1 MSSIDQ
7 RIVEMKFDNKQ
18 FEKGIQTSLSSLSK
32 LKNGLKF
39 DKIKNGIN
47 ETAES
52 VKNLAHQFTL
62 FGQIALKVKDT
73 IADLVVNRGK
83 QLVKS
88 LTIDQVSSGWTK
100 YGQKTASVQ
109 TIMNATGKSIDEVNG
124 YLDKL
129 MWFSDETSY
138 SFTEMTSALG
148 TMTSS
153 GGDINKLIPMIE
165 GMAAATSF
173 AGKGAAEFSRLIY
186 NLNQSYGQGY
196 LSLIDWKS
204 IALANVDSEQLKQTI
219 IDTAV
224 ALGTLKKDSK
234 GVIRTTKK
242 TVVTAANMAST
253 LNEKWATREVMEQAF
268 GQFGAV
274 FQDAYELVQANGGTA
289 ADAIASLAGKYDD
302 VYYNAAKAAQEAK
315 TFTEAIVSTKDAVS
329 SGWMKT
335 FEIIFGNYEE
345 AKEMWTN
352 LANFLWEAFA
362 SGSESR
368 NKLMEEWKELGGRDD
383 LIKGVGNS
391 LRAILNIVTALKG
404 GIAEIFPS
412 PDATQLVALTKKV
425 KEFGDMLLRLSGE
438 EYSETEVEVPV
449 KVNPDPEALK
459 RTLKRDMAG
468 DDVKALQER
477 LTSLGYSITDFELGR
492 GYFGVA
498 TRDALKQFQKDLGL
512 AADGVYNEDVHEVL
526 WNKLFPP
533 TETTRVEKTI
543 ERVSVF
549 SSALERLKRVARG
562 VAAAADILW
571 KGIKFVGT
579 VAFSVL
585 KVLAP
590 LADALLTILAAI
602 GDCFV
607 ALDKGLGVSELFSGV
622 LATIIGWLEPVA
634 KGVRKASD
642 ALLDFFGLGKKENGT
657 NKSLMTFSKLWGNIK
672 GKLKDWGVWDAL
684 TSAWNRLSEA
694 AGKLGNAFKRLWA
707 SIKVAWQNL
716 KATIGEKFPTLFDK
730 TKTGAANL
738 WSKSITAIGIGL
750 SKAIDFIT
758 SIIQKLPAIKSKV
771 TEFAKTA
778 WTFLTDLWSRLEVSE
793 KFGGIAA
800 RISNF
805 FRTLWNAVS
814 EFFIG
819 GRGDTSSEEAKAE
832 KKLSIFA
839 KIAETLK
846 NGWDKVSSTFKW
858 VYNGITT
865 LWRKIGGLDGIIDNA
880 WSLVALFGAFSG
892 VKLLRSISGFVK
904 SISKIALG
912 IPSILKKIPE
922 FIENAGG
929 VLESVSDYVK
939 HQRRKNALKNI
950 ASAAKDFALAIG
962 ILVASIYVLGKMS
975 PDELKRGGIALAGI
989 AFGLFLLQLGF
1000 AKLAKVNPDVKVQF
1014 RGFFSLALAVLTLVL
1029 VMKIINRMSL
1039 EDYLKGAARVA
1050 GMILALRLIML
1061 GFGKF
1066 KKTNVSIK
1074 GMLSVSFA
1082 LLALLR
1088 VMKIV
1093 NQFKSSEYW
1102 TGLARVAGMILAL
1115 RLIMLGFGKFK
1126 KTNVSIKGLLS
1137 LSFSLL
1143 ALVGVIKLIS
1153 SMDAG
1158 DYWSGL
1164 LGLSGLMLA
1173 LALFARSLS
1182 RLKTRGF
1189 AKKAVSLIAIAL
1201 TIRILAR
1208 TMAYIGR
1215 LDFKTYALGLIGL
1228 TTIMLLLKAVMKAA
1242 ARLNP
1247 KRAFSAIVLC
1257 LGIVALM
1264 REFARALRSV
1274 EDVDYRKT
1282 KWFGLG
1288 ITGILAS
1295 LSMVMR
1301 HSRRF
1306 RFSGI
1311 AKIFLTIVS
1320 IVAAVGLVIA
1330 AFAELKKIPGFQEFM
1345 NSGAASLGEI
1355 VGSFLG
1361 GMHSAEISTFNNL
1374 ANDVD
1379 EKALERALSLANK
1392 LSDFG
1397 KKLPSTSGE
1406 SSILSYFQK
1415 SPLAQFSGDMST
1427 FGKKFSEFA
1436 KALND
1441 IGTEKYDDLET
1452 KAGTALDIAKSLA
1465 KFSSENVEMP
1475 ENTYS
1480 GPFGWI
1486 RESALGVFSDDIGDF
1501 AGGFGT
1507 FASMMNLVTPAEYD
1521 NLEGKASTALT
1532 IAKGLAAFSN
1542 ENVEMPE
1549 NTYTGPFGWIRKSSL
1564 EIFSEDFGDFG
1575 AEFNKFANKMSA
1587 VDAADYDG
1595 LEGKASTALTIAKG
1609 LAAFSNENVEMPENT
1624 YTGPFGWIRK
1634 SSLEIF
1640 SEDFGDFGAE
1650 FNKFANKM
1658 SAVDAADY
1666 DGLEGKASTALII
1679 AKGLAAFSNEYVK
1692 APIMINTGV
1701 FGWVH
1706 DSALEVFSEDMG
1718 DFGSGFNKFANAL
1731 NGVDAASYDDLPK
1744 KAGTALAIAK
1754 ALSAF
1759 TKEYVA
1765 PPDMVVISRTGIFK
1779 WTAESTTQVFNK
1791 DMASFGEA
1799 FNQFATALSSIEKP
1813 PTQEQVNTAVACA
1826 QIVATFLSTVS
1837 KMNLPSDK
1845 NDISVFL
1852 SGDTSINTFL
1862 TKLVEF
1868 ATSVKTAANELTGF
1882 SSDTSTAKADL
1893 NVAVEFIERMM
1904 GIMGQLCKNAS
1915 GVVTENDVD
1924 NLLKVL
1930 DHVIDSIGTI
1940 KDQLV
1945 EFNGSPE
1952 FNDIDALSIKLLL
1965 DSVSGLFRSVSG
1977 LNTKTWLSD
1986 LDADDITEAL
1996 ADFIKSIDPAFKD
2009 VKAKL
2014 DDYVM
2019 NLSAAGSNISDALTG
2034 IAASFNGAGKDYAL
2048 GLAGNYEW
2056 YSEVTPFTEST
2067 QLQLNAVTAFKSR
2080 FRVAGQDFAIGL
2092 AKGLDDRKQYVIKAA
2107 KVLAEGVLE
2116 KVREVF
2122 DEHSPSKEANEIG
2135 RYFDKGLV
2143 DGFRDGGSETTRAAK
2158 EMALDAL
2165 YGVKDTLLALS
2176 TLIADGIDVDPVI
2189 RPVVDLSGVT
2199 AGAQAIGGM
2208 LGGSQTIPVD
2218 TSARLASSA
2227 ARAAAAS
2234 AAARRGTEA
2243 HARSNTP
2250 QPAGDQ
2256 VNVTG
2261 NTFVIRDEQDIYSLA
2276 SEIASLMYRQQRS
2289 VGAY

>member
-7 RIVEMKFDNKQ
+7 RIVEMQFDNQQ
-18 FEKGIQTSLSSLSK
+18 FEKGIQTSLKSLAS
-32 LKNGLKF
+32 LKQSLRLDRAK
-39 DKIKNGIN
+39 DGID

-52 VKNLAHQFTL
+52 VKNLAHQFTQ
-62 FGQIALKVKDT
+62 FGRIALKVKDT

-88 LTIDQVSSGWTK
+88 LSIDQISSGWTK

-242 TVVTAANMAST
+242 TVVTVANMAST

-274 FQDAYELVQANGGTA
+274 FQDAYELVQSGQFDTA

-368 NKLMEEWKELGGRDD
+368 NKLMEDWKELGGRDD

-425 KEFGDMLLRLSGE
+425 KEFGDVLLRLSGE
-438 EYSETEVEVPV
+438 EYSETELEVPV

-477 LTSLGYSITDFELGR
+477 LASLGYSITDFELDR

-512 AADGVYNEDVHEVL
+512 AADGVYNDDVHEVL

-533 TETTRVEKTI
+533 TETTRVEKTV

-684 TSAWNRLSEA
+684 TSAWNSLSEA

-716 KATIGEKFPTLFDK
+716 KATIGEKFPTLFEK

-771 TEFAKTA
+771 AEFAKTA

-800 RISNF
+800 RVSNF

-814 EFFIG
+814 EFFVG

-865 LWRKIGGLDGIIDNA
+865 LWRKIGGLNGIIDNA

-929 VLESVSDYVK
+929 VLESVSNYIK
-939 HQRRKNALKNI
+939 HQRRQNALKNI

-962 ILVASIYVLGKMS
+962 ILVASIYVLGKMN

-1039 EDYLKGAARVA
+1039 EDYLKGAARV
-1050 GMILALRLIML
+1050 GGLILALRLIML

-1074 GMLSVSFA
+1074 GMMSVSFS
-1082 LLALLR
+1082 LMALLR

-1102 TGLARVAGMILAL
+1102 TGLARVSGMILAL

-1126 KTNVSIKGLLS
+1126 KTKVSIKGLLS

-1182 RLKTRGF
+1182 KLKTRGF
-1189 AKKAVSLIAIAL
+1189 AKKAMSLIAIAL
-1201 TIRILAR
+1201 VIRILAR

-1215 LDFKTYALGLIGL
+1215 LDFGTYALGLIGL
-1228 TTIMLLLKAVMKAA
+1228 TTIMLLLRAVMKSAA
-1242 ARLNP
+1242 KLNP

-1264 REFARALRSV
+1264 REFARALRSM

-1345 NSGAASLGEI
+1345 NGGAASLGEI

-1427 FGKKFSEFA
+1427 FGEKFSEFA

-1441 IGTEKYDDLET
+1441 IDTEKYNELET
-1452 KAGTALDIAKSLA
+1452 KAENALTIAKSLA
-1465 KFSSENVEMP
+1465 IFSSEYVTMP
-1475 ENTYS
+1475 ENAYT

-1486 RESALGVFSDDIGDF
+1486 RQSALGI
-1501 AGGFGT
+1501 
-1507 FASMMNLVTPAEYD
+1507 FASDLGNFGQGFNNFATKMNEVVAADYD
-1521 NLEGKASTALT
+1521 GLEEKAKTALS
-1532 IAKGLAAFSN
+1532 IAKSLAAFGKDD
-1542 ENVEMPE
+1542 VKMPE
-1549 NTYTGPFGWIRKSSL
+1549 NTYTGPFGWIRESAL
-1564 EIFSEDFGDFG
+1564 EIFSEDF
-1575 AEFNKFANKMSA
+1575 
-1587 VDAADYDG
+1587 
-1595 LEGKASTALTIAKG
+1595 
-1609 LAAFSNENVEMPENT
+1609 
-1624 YTGPFGWIRK
+1624 
-1634 SSLEIF
+1634 
-1640 SEDFGDFGAE
+1640 
-1650 FNKFANKM
+1650 
-1658 SAVDAADY
+1658 
-1666 DGLEGKASTALII
+1666 
-1679 AKGLAAFSNEYVK
+1679 
-1692 APIMINTGV
+1692 
-1701 FGWVH
+1701 
-1706 DSALEVFSEDMG
+1706 G

-1731 NGVDAASYDDLPK
+1731 NGVDAASYGDLPN
-1744 KAGTALAIAK
+1744 KADTALAIAK
-1754 ALSAF
+1754 ALSEF

-1765 PPDMVVISRTGIFK
+1765 PPDMVVIRRTGIFK
-1779 WTAESTTQVFNK
+1779 WTSESTTQVFNK

-1799 FNQFATALSSIEKP
+1799 FNQFATALSSIENP
-1813 PTQEQVNTAVACA
+1813 PTQEQVDTAVACA

-1904 GIMGQLCKNAS
+1904 GIMGKLCKDAS
-1915 GVVTENDVD
+1915 GVITENDVD

-1930 DHVIDSIGTI
+1930 DHVIGSIGTI

-1945 EFNGSPE
+1945 EFNSSLDRNE
-1952 FNDIDALSIKLLL
+1952 FDTLSVKLLL

-1986 LDADDITEAL
+1986 LDADEITEAL
-1996 ADFIKSIDPAFKD
+1996 ADFIKTIDPSFKE

-2014 DDYVM
+2014 DDYVL
-2019 NLSAAGSNISDALTG
+2019 NLSTAGSNISDALTG
-2034 IAASFNGAGKDYAL
+2034 ITASFNGAGKDYAL

-2067 QLQLNAVTAFKSR
+2067 QLQLNAVTAFKSK

-2092 AKGLDDRKQYVIKAA
+2092 AKGLDDRKLYVIKAA

-2218 TSARLASSA
+2218 TSARLAGSA

-2234 AAARRGTEA
+2234 ATARRGMEV
-2243 HARSNTP
+2243 HARPNAP

>member
-7 RIVEMKFDNKQ
+7 RIVEMQFDNQQ
-18 FEKGIQTSLSSLSK
+18 FEKGIQTSLKSLTS
-32 LKNGLKF
+32 LKQSLRLDRAK
-39 DKIKNGIN
+39 DGID

-88 LTIDQVSSGWTK
+88 LSIDQVSSGWTK

-173 AGKGAAEFSRLIY
+173 AGKGAAEFSRVIY

-196 LSLIDWKS
+196 LSLMDWKS
-204 IALANVDSEQLKQTI
+204 VEGANVASEQLKQTI

-242 TVVTAANMAST
+242 TVVTAANMGST
-253 LNEKWATREVMEQAF
+253 LNEKWATKEVMEQAF

-274 FQDAYELVQANGGTA
+274 FQDAYELVQSGQFDTA

-302 VYYNAAKAAQEAK
+302 VYFNAAKAAQEAK
-315 TFTEAIVSTKDAVS
+315 TFTEAIDSTKDAVS

-438 EYSETEVEVPV
+438 EYSETELEVPV

-533 TETTRVEKTI
+533 TETTRVEKTV

-607 ALDKGLGVSELFSGV
+607 ALDKGLGVSEFFAGV

-634 KGVRKASD
+634 KWVRKASD

-657 NKSLMTFSKLWGNIK
+657 NKSLMTFSKLWSNIK

-684 TSAWNRLSEA
+684 TRAWNRLSEA
-694 AGKLGNAFKRLWA
+694 AGKLGNAFKRLWT

-716 KATIGEKFPTLFDK
+716 KAAIGEKFPTLFEK

-771 TEFAKTA
+771 AEFAKTA

-962 ILVASIYVLGKMS
+962 ILVASIYVLGKMG

-1228 TTIMLLLKAVMKAA
+1228 TTILLLLKTVMNVAA
-1242 ARLNP
+1242 KVEP
-1247 KRAFSAIVLC
+1247 KNALSAIVMC
-1257 LGIVALM
+1257 LGIVVLM
-1264 REFARALRSV
+1264 REFARVLRSV
-1274 EDVDYRKT
+1274 EDIDYRKT
-1282 KWFGLG
+1282 KWFGLS

-1361 GMHSAEISTFNNL
+1361 SMHAAEISTFNDL

-1436 KALND
+1436 KSLNA
-1441 IGTEKYDDLET
+1441 IGTAEYDDLET
-1452 KAGTALDIAKSLA
+1452 KTKNAISIAKS
-1465 KFSSENVEMP
+1465 
-1475 ENTYS
+1475 
-1480 GPFGWI
+1480 
-1486 RESALGVFSDDIGDF
+1486 F
-1501 AGGFGT
+1501 AT
-1507 FASMMNLVTPAEYD
+1507 
-1521 NLEGKASTALT
+1521 
-1532 IAKGLAAFSN
+1532 
-1542 ENVEMPE
+1542 
-1549 NTYTGPFGWIRKSSL
+1549 
-1564 EIFSEDFGDFG
+1564 
-1575 AEFNKFANKMSA
+1575 
-1587 VDAADYDG
+1587 
-1595 LEGKASTALTIAKG
+1595 
-1609 LAAFSNENVEMPENT
+1609 
-1624 YTGPFGWIRK
+1624 
-1634 SSLEIF
+1634 
-1640 SEDFGDFGAE
+1640 
-1650 FNKFANKM
+1650 
-1658 SAVDAADY
+1658 
-1666 DGLEGKASTALII
+1666 
-1679 AKGLAAFSNEYVK
+1679 
-1692 APIMINTGV
+1692 
-1701 FGWVH
+1701 
-1706 DSALEVFSEDMG
+1706 
-1718 DFGSGFNKFANAL
+1718 FANANVPEIADKNFSSGIWTL
-1731 NGVDAASYDDLPK
+1731 VNGSDL
-1744 KAGTALAIAK
+1744 
-1754 ALSAF
+1754 S
-1759 TKEYVA
+1759 
-1765 PPDMVVISRTGIFK
+1765 
-1779 WTAESTTQVFNK
+1779 VFSK
-1791 DMASFGEA
+1791 GMASFGTSFFVFTTWLSLIGSNTYDNIVPQTDTAVKVATSIASFANANVPEIADKNFSSGIWTLVNGSDLSVFSEGMADLGTAFKSFATSLSGIGDDTYDNIESQTDTAIRVATAIAKFSKDELPKPNLKNFKVNLGLFSFSAEMSDPTSDFAKDLAAFGNA
-1799 FNQFATALSSIEKP
+1799 FNLFATALSSIENP

-1837 KMNLPSDK
+1837 EMNLPSDK

-1868 ATSVKTAANELTGF
+1868 ATSVKKAANELTGF

-1930 DHVIDSIGTI
+1930 DHVIGSIGTI

-1945 EFNGSPE
+1945 EFNSGLDRNE
-1952 FNDIDALSIKLLL
+1952 FDTLSVKLLL

-1986 LDADDITEAL
+1986 LDADDITETL
-1996 ADFIKSIDPAFKD
+1996 ADFIKSIDPAFKE

-2014 DDYVM
+2014 DDYVL

-2034 IAASFNGAGKDYAL
+2034 ITASFNGAGKDYAL

-2080 FRVAGQDFAIGL
+2080 FRVAGQDFSIGL
-2092 AKGLDDRKQYVIKAA
+2092 ANGLNDRKQYVIKAA
-2107 KVLAEGVLE
+2107 KVLADGVLE

-2122 DEHSPSKEANEIG
+2122 NEHSPSKEANEIG
-2135 RYFDKGLV
+2135 RYFDKGLA

-2165 YGVKDTLLALS
+2165 HGVKDTLLALS
-2176 TLIADGIDVDPVI
+2176 TLIADGVDVDPVI

-2218 TSARLASSA
+2218 TSARLAGSA

-2243 HARSNTP
+2243 HARPSAQ